1 MADRNLIEADKLK
14 NQDAGFGV
22 DATNDNPLMNDMAPA
37 QLQVQHLQ
45 QPQQQQDHALQ
56 QPLQQPM
63 QQQQD
68 QSQNAMQNAVPPV
81 ATQAVQAP
89 GNVWRIP
96 KLRLTSNTDKS
107 STWVRYMARMRG
119 AYPPSDEECADKA
132 GQLAE
137 SIVKEFYP
145 KGSIGFGSGWRRK
158 HDYKRKKKIYSS
170 NLADDWRLRKSGA
183 PVAATQHRSVA
194 DPTKLKPETRKYL
207 YDMMQD
213 NTDYLGYINDE
224 AMIANFS
231 TLYEKLEH
239 YKKIGEDLSQPE
251 WDDPGVPALL
261 KKSKALEKFSVKDL
275 RDRAESMEKFRRFY
289 EAKMDLFTNP
299 FYLVLKKKDTAK
311 MKTDDIEKMRDA
323 FAQDKPELSS
333 YLDIILRLRE
343 MEKDGTKRTHKH
355 EASAVRTDFHD
366 GLDKSMKAHMSAFN
380 AKADWSFAGSK
391 YGLKVDE
398 TIIEDATKSKNTGAL
413 QGEANLTLNLMEGK
427 VDLTTKSGQGKSSA
441 EFVVGEVKAYG
452 KASASLFNSKMLANR
467 SNDDPE
473 DEKVEGADGYVGLEL
488 GAKASALRGKV
499 SGSYFTKKKWENIKL
514 FGFSASASAE
524 AFTASAYGTAKA
536 GVFTEKDDE
545 KTEVEGVSFMAGAS
559 ASLLSGRASADITF
573 MGVKF
578 SLSTS
583 GNLGSVGTS
592 VGYVL
597 GKGKV
602 GLSLGA
608 ALGVGFGVDF
618 GIDASEVLEFARL
631 KAKKYWNDPDTTILE
646 KLNEKRK
653 KAYAKFKA
661 LVSDSGAAVPA
672 QQQSQQQ
679 NQGQAQ
685 QQSQGQAQQQSQQQN
700 QGQSQAQQQ
709 NQGQAQSQAQQQN
722 QGQAQ
727 QQSQQQ
733 NQQQA
738 AAVQHTKEIE
748 KNVSDGYGEETGRI
762 AGLAHADEKTFTYPR
777 AKNRIHLDDACF
789 VKGELSERVSEGK
802 LFDKDEPINPEE
814 IKQST
819 KVNDCYLIATLA
831 GLALRD
837 PDYIKNSLI
846 KEDEKDKNYVLVS
859 LYDEKGDPQRIRVQK
874 TGWKGDKRPLW
885 IQLVEKAALAL
896 VGFNKDHS
904 EKAAVTYRYAP
915 DDKKDW
921 KNPNY
926 APGKFY
932 RKELDMGVESLA
944 VELIFGKNGI
954 HEKMIPTQEPNASQL
969 KEGDK
974 AIGKA
979 LAWCNAGMVVTASTG
994 NVDMENIPDS
1004 LWMVVQSNHVYT
1016 VLGEGN
1022 QIDGKRT
1029 LRLRDPYGARGNKG
1043 IIEVSFEDFR
1053 YCFTD
1058 VTATGPQDA
1067 DRRKNEE

>member
-1 MADRNLIEADKLK
+1 MADQNLVDLDKNK
-14 NQDAGFGV
+14 TSDAGFGV
-22 DATNDNPLMNDMAPA
+22 DATDDNPLMNDMAPA
-37 QLQVQHLQ
+37 QLQVQPLQ
-45 QPQQQQDHALQ
+45 QPQQQDQVLQ
-56 QPLQQPM
+56 QPLQQPL

-81 ATQAVQAP
+81 AAQVVQAQ
-89 GNVWRIP
+89 GNVRRIP
-96 KLRLTSNTDKS
+96 NLRLTSNTDKS

-119 AYPPSDEECADKA
+119 AYPPSDEECADKV
-132 GQLAE
+132 GQLADD
-137 SIVKEFYP
+137 IVKEFHP
-145 KGSIGFGSGWRRK
+145 KGSVGIGSGWRRK

-170 NLADDWRLRKSGA
+170 TVVDDWRLRKSGA
-183 PVAATQHRSVA
+183 PVATAPHRSVA
-194 DPTKLKPETRKYL
+194 DPTKLKPETRKDL

-213 NTDYLGYINDE
+213 NTDYLGYIDDE
-224 AMIANFS
+224 ALLAHFS
-231 TLYEKLEH
+231 TMYEKLEQ
-239 YKKIGEDLSQPE
+239 YKKIGEDLAQPE
-251 WDDPGVPALL
+251 WDDPGVPAIL
-261 KKSKALEKFSVKDL
+261 KRCKALENYTVKDF
-275 RDRAESMEKFRRFY
+275 RDKAESMAKFRQFY

-299 FYLVLKKKDTAK
+299 FYIILKKKDTAK
-311 MKTDDIEKMRDA
+311 MKTDDIEKMRDS

-333 YLDIILRLRE
+333 YLDIILRLRKL
-343 MEKDGTKRTHKH
+343 EKDETKRTHKH
-355 EASAVRTDFHD
+355 EASAIRTDFHD
-366 GLDKSMKAHMSAFN
+366 GLDKSVKAHMSAFN

-672 QQQSQQQ
+672 QQQSQGQAQAQQQ

-685 QQSQGQAQQQSQQQN
+685 QQS
-700 QGQSQAQQQ
+700 
-709 NQGQAQSQAQQQN
+709 QQQN

-762 AGLAHADEKTFTYPR
+762 VGLAHADEKTFTYPR

-789 VKGELSERVSEGK
+789 VKGELSESVSEGK

-904 EKAAVTYRYAP
+904 EKAAVTYRYAS

-926 APGKFY
+926 EPGKFY